1 LILEYLDSDLHRES
15 FFNRLSRAEI
25 KQVAKSV
32 LQALVA
38 IHEKGYI
45 HGDVKTGNVFVN
57 LGKQP
62 GEPRFT
68 AIKLGDFI
76 LQRRDQQSHSQR
88 QMGFP
93 AGAPRSRSPESH
105 LRLPSGQPTDIW
117 SFGNLIISLLYGNNY
132 AIFRHLPSDIG
143 ASDQPDFTE
152 SQKILRKMY
161 HCFGPFPESL
171 VAGVEDDNMLD
182 ALVRIHALAG
192 PATLFS
198 EVSPREVPVADRD
211 FILRI
216 MKFDPEERPTAAE
229 LLADEWFAEVSED
242 TRAAPAEA

>member
-1 LILEYLDSDLHRES
+1 LILEYLDSDLRRES
-15 FFNRLSRAEI
+15 FFNRLSQAEI

-57 LGKQP
+57 IGKQP

-68 AIKLGDFI
+68 AIKLGDFSASV
-76 LQRRDQQSHSQR
+76 LDGSYMAR
-88 QMGFP
+88 MGFP

-105 LRLPSGQPTDIW
+105 LRLPWGQPTDIW
-117 SFGNLIISLLYGNNY
+117 SFGNLLSLHTSSRAPHNLY
-132 AIFRHLPSDIG
+132 SDIG
-143 ASDQPDFTE
+143 AHEQPDFTE

-182 ALVRIHALAG
+182 ALVRIHALPG
-192 PATLFS
+192 SATLFS